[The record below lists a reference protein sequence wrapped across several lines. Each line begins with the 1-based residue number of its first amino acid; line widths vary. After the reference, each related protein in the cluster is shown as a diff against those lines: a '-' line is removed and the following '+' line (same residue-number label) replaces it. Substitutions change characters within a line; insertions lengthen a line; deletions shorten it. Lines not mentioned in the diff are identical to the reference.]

1 MIMETDTMNWKTTLI
16 YAALMLT
23 MLIGGITAS
32 AQNLCGSDI
41 CVVQFNASWNASN
54 NVDYLGNLTDCEIMN
69 VNIDEGSYQADYKIV
84 VVPTIIVF
92 NGKEVERF
100 QANIMMEMEATKKD
114 VQNIIDEIIY
124 SDF

>member
-1 MIMETDTMNWKTTLI
+1 METDTMSWRATLV

-23 MLIGGITAS
+23 MLLCGITAS

-41 CVVQFNASWNASN
+41 CVVQFNASWNAGN
-54 NVDYLGNLTDCEIMN
+54 NVDYLEKLTDGEIMN
-69 VNIDEGSYQADYKIV
+69 VNIDEGSYQNDYKIV

-114 VQNIIDEIIY
+114 VQGVIDEIIY

>member
-1 MIMETDTMNWKTTLI
+1 MEETMNFRTVLAYI
-16 YAALMLT
+16 FLMLC
-23 MLIGGITAS
+23 MFVAGTAFG
-32 AQNLCGSDI
+32 QNMCNSDI

-54 NVDYLGNLTDCEIMN
+54 SVDYLDELTDCEVMN
-69 VNIDEGSYQADYKIV
+69 VNIDEGTYQSDYEIV

-100 QANIMMEMEATKKD
+100 QANIMMQMEATRKE
-114 VQNIIDEIIY
+114 VQNVVDEIIY

>member
-1 MIMETDTMNWKTTLI
+1 MEETMNLKTV
-16 YAALMLT
+16 AAYIILMLC
-23 MLIGGITAS
+23 MFVAGTAFS
-32 AQNLCGSDI
+32 QNMCNSDI

-54 NVDYLGNLTDCEIMN
+54 SVDYLDKLTDCEVMN
-69 VNIDEGSYQADYKIV
+69 VNIDEGTYQSDYEIV

-100 QANIMMEMEATKKD
+100 QANIMMQMEATRKE
-114 VQNIIDEIIY
+114 VQNVVDEIIY

>member
-1 MIMETDTMNWKTTLI
+1 METDTMNWRTTLV
-16 YAALMLT
+16 YALLLVT
-23 MLIGGITAS
+23 MLVGGIAAS

-54 NVDYLGNLTDCEIMN
+54 NVDYLENLTDCEIMN
-69 VNIDEGSYQADYKIV
+69 VNIDEGIYQNDYKIV

-114 VQNIIDEIIY
+114 VQGVIDGIIY

>member
-1 MIMETDTMNWKTTLI
+1 METETMNFRTV
-16 YAALMLT
+16 AAYVILMLC
-23 MLIGGITAS
+23 MFVAGTAFG
-32 AQNLCGSDI
+32 QNMCNSDI

-54 NVDYLGNLTDCEIMN
+54 SVDYLEKLTDCEVMN
-69 VNIDEGSYQADYKIV
+69 VNIDEGTYQSDYEIV

-100 QANIMMEMEATKKD
+100 QANIMMQIEATRKE
-114 VQNIIDEIIY
+114 VQNVVDEIIY

>member
-1 MIMETDTMNWKTTLI
+1 MEETLNFKTVLTYIL
-16 YAALMLT
+16 LMLF
-23 MLIGGITAS
+23 MLVGGTALS
-32 AQNLCGSDI
+32 QNMCNSDI

-54 NVDYLGNLTDCEIMN
+54 SVDYLGELTDCEIMN
-69 VNIDEGSYQADYKIV
+69 VNIDEGTYQSDYEIV

-100 QANIMMEMEATKKD
+100 QANIMMQIEATRKE
-114 VQNIIDEIIY
+114 VQGVVDEIIY

>member
-1 MIMETDTMNWKTTLI
+1 MEETLNFKTVLTYLL
-16 YAALMLT
+16 LMLF
-23 MLIGGITAS
+23 MLVGGTVLS
-32 AQNLCGSDI
+32 QNMCNSDI

-54 NVDYLGNLTDCEIMN
+54 SVDYLSKLTDCEVMN
-69 VNIDEGSYQADYKIV
+69 VNIDEGTYQSDYEIV

-100 QANIMMEMEATKKD
+100 QANIMMQMEATRKE
-114 VQNIIDEIIY
+114 VQNVVDEIIY

>member
-1 MIMETDTMNWKTTLI
+1 METDTMNFGTVVAYI
-16 YAALMLT
+16 FLMLC
-23 MLIGGITAS
+23 IFAAGTAFG
-32 AQNLCGSDI
+32 QNLCNSDI

-54 NVDYLGNLTDCEIMN
+54 SVDYLEKLTDCEVMN
-69 VNIDEGSYQADYKIV
+69 VNIDEGTYQSDYEIV

-100 QANIMMEMEATKKD
+100 QANIMMQIEATRKE
-114 VQNIIDEIIY
+114 VQNAVDEIIY

>member
-1 MIMETDTMNWKTTLI
+1 MEETLNFKTVLTYLL
-16 YAALMLT
+16 LMLF
-23 MLIGGITAS
+23 MLIGGTALS
-32 AQNLCGSDI
+32 QNMCNSDI

-54 NVDYLGNLTDCEIMN
+54 SVDYLDKLTDCEVMN
-69 VNIDEGSYQADYKIV
+69 VNIDEGTYQSDYEIV

-100 QANIMMEMEATKKD
+100 QANIMMQLEATRKE
-114 VQNIIDEIIY
+114 VQNAVDEIIY